1 MKLVALNSVTLK
13 QRSPHHEF
21 FEAALTPYV
30 HYLPFGLNTKGD
42 EQGLEEMTAEQV
54 SNGFLN
60 LGNLTATMR
69 WALEHEEEAQRI
81 AQNGMKFVRDYLV
94 MDGVY
99 CYWREA
105 LRRLSTLQAPG
116 LELPTGAELFDPK
129 IHAPDA
135 LDVISSA

>member
-1 MKLVALNSVTLK
+1 M
-13 QRSPHHEF
+13 HF
-21 FEAALTPYV
+21 
-30 HYLPFGLNTKGD
+30 LPFGLNEKGD
-42 EQGLEEMTAEQV
+42 EQGLEEMTEKQV
-54 SNGFLN
+54 SDGFLN

-69 WALEHEEEAQRI
+69 WALEHEEEAQQI
-81 AQNGMKFVRDYLV
+81 ARNGMKFVRDYLV

-105 LRRLSTLQAPG
+105 LHRLNALQAPG
-116 LELPTGAELFDPK
+116 LELRTSAELLDPK